1 MPLGTV
7 RIPVRDAK
15 HGGVVGWV
23 MWDELG
29 TFTEVDGVFVP
40 SEFYLRCPGDPDEG
54 QPSLQFDYGIRNGAP
69 VCTAIRLESK
79 TEGREVLPKDVEIV
93 RRKLSNWNEVAI
105 TTVMRQSAES
115 APPLLERSAA
125 RRAYRDGRTRTRR
138 KITDELLTEVAALYR
153 DNIDNGP
160 WRVIAE
166 RYEVSETT
174 AGRYVLL
181 ARKAGLLPQT
191 DPGKK
196 NA

>member
-1 MPLGTV
+1 MSLGTV

-15 HGGVVGWV
+15 YGGVVGWV

-29 TFTEVDGVFVP
+29 TFAEVDGVYVP
-40 SEFYLRCPGDPDEG
+40 SEFYLRCPGDHDGG
-54 QPSLQFDYGIRNGAP
+54 QPSLQLDYGIRNGVP

-79 TEGREVLPKDVEIV
+79 TEGREVLPKDVEVV
-93 RRKLSNWNEVAI
+93 RRQLNNWNEVAI
-105 TTVMRQSAES
+105 TEVMRKSADS
-115 APPLLERSAA
+115 APPLLETSAA

-153 DNIDNGP
+153 DSIDDGP

-166 RYEVSETT
+166 RFGVSETT

-181 ARKAGLLPQT
+181 ARKAGFLPQT